1 MAKIQTT
8 HGDILKAD
16 VEALVNTV
24 NCVGI
29 MGRGV
34 ALQFKKAYPENF
46 KAYADA
52 CERGKVQPGKMFVYD
67 LGTLT
72 NPRYIINFPTKKHW
86 KGKSQ
91 LAFIDA
97 GLKALVREIQE
108 RGIKS
113 IALPPLGCG
122 LGGLKWK
129 DVYPRIEKAL
139 QNIPELRT
147 LVFQPQ
153 EAPAPEAMV
162 KAAKAPKMTPGR
174 AALLG
179 LMDRYLA
186 GLMDPFVSLLE
197 IHKLMYF
204 LQESGQSLRLQ
215 FEKAPYG
222 PYARNLRHVLIEIEG
237 HLITGYGDG
246 DDKPERLI
254 EAKPEAI
261 RDANEFLMEHSD
273 TCDRFARVID
283 LIQGFET
290 PYGMELLAT
299 VHWVAKNEDAKE
311 LESAVKQVHAWS
323 DRKKQWDRQQ
333 ISVAW
338 EALKSKGWLSN

>member
-1 MAKIQTT
+1 MAAIEKA

-34 ALQFKKAYPENF
+34 ALQFRKAFPENF

-52 CERGKVQPGKMFVYD
+52 CARKELKPGTMFVHD
-67 LGTLT
+67 LGTFT
-72 NPRYIINFPTKKHW
+72 NPRYIINFPTKEHW

-91 LAFIDA
+91 LTFIDS
-97 GLKALVREIQE
+97 GLKALVREITG

-139 QNIPELRT
+139 KGIPDIKA
-147 LVFQPQ
+147 LVFEPQ
-153 EAPAPEAMV
+153 DAPAPEVMV
-162 KAAKAPKMTPGR
+162 KSAKAPKMTPGR

-186 GLMDPFVSLLE
+186 ALMDPFVSLLE

-204 LQESGQSLRLQ
+204 LQESGEGLKLQ

-222 PYARNLRHVLIEIEG
+222 PYAKNLRHVLSAIEG

-246 DDKPERLI
+246 DDKPDRQI
-254 EAKPEAI
+254 EAKPEALEE
-261 RDANEFLMEHSD
+261 ANEFLVDHAE
-273 TCDRFARVID
+273 TCERFGRVID

-290 PYGMELLAT
+290 PQGMELLAT
-299 VHWVAKNEDAKE
+299 VHWVATRENAKE
-311 LESAVKQVHAWS
+311 LKCAIERVYSWS
-323 DRKKQWDRQQ
+323 ERKKQWDERQ
-333 ISVAW
+333 IGIAW
-338 EALKSKGWLSN
+338 DALKSKGWLSN